1 MNPVVFQKRVDI
13 PGGLW
18 SDKVGGEFQEGDPSK
33 TTFYVEGKCEI
44 KERAG
49 RLRMFFQNI
58 TLVKRRVIISDVEKE
73 AFLKTYR
80 TERGI
85 PEPPPPGEETKD
97 EDDDSEEEKLKQQ
110 ADLAQAYEEYVK
122 IQQAK
127 DIVIPRLFVYM
138 SRKTPKK
145 RMIDIHKSG
154 SKVLLNGDVDG
165 RFGQER
171 TLGNFEASLKD
182 ISDALDYMGVVV
194 VKLAHDKPIT
204 EEPIVYGLVKLNSS
218 RFNRV
223 KTINA
228 LNLTEISETLAK
240 VANQR
245 QQENGNEKNQLRV
258 TEVLKPLNVYSMV
271 ASKAWVA
278 FQREQGDEI
287 DFPLC
292 LKMLDY
298 SEVFLVDAQAKRL
311 FDAVDMRGGEKLS
324 ISEFE
329 NFLMAYDVLGQ
340 ASTDLAL
347 LDIYDTLKF
356 SPHVPQ
362 FGEFGNHDGM
372 DYVGFQESMQM
383 MGVEIAE
390 EELQKTFCQIA
401 GVNPKDI
408 ETVYLSWPKFKKAWG
423 NVCNVDKEFD
433 KRNMKFD
440 RGLLGIGRNKDKLL
454 QMIDE
459 KETIYF
465 DNLNAIN
472 AIIDGI
478 KNDRRHRK
486 EEKKREHDAFKK
498 GLQREA
504 NKFIGMLS
512 KGIPL
517 SLPLYCFCSRWR
529 RSLFMEINHF
539 HLLSIFYI
547 LVF

>member
-49 RLRMFFQNI
+49 RLRMFFQNV
-58 TLVKRRVIISDVEKE
+58 TLVKRRVIISDAEKE

-85 PEPPPPGEETKD
+85 AEPSPPGEETKD
-97 EDDDSEEEKLKQQ
+97 EDDETEEEKLKQQ

-127 DIVIPRLFVYM
+127 ELVIPRLFVFM

-356 SPHVPQ
+356 TPHVAQ

-390 EELQKTFCQIA
+390 EELQKEFCQIA
-401 GVNPKDI
+401 GVKPKDI

-423 NVCNVDKEFD
+423 NVCNVDKEFE

-459 KETIYF
+459 KESTYF

-504 NKFIGMLS
+504 NKFIGMLPKTAYS
-512 KGIPL
+512 H
-517 SLPLYCFCSRWR
+517 SLCNCTIYHPSF
-529 RSLFMEINHF
+529 
-539 HLLSIFYI
+539 
-547 LVF
+547 LVVSTFIYGN

>member
-80 TERGI
+80 SERGI

-97 EDDDSEEEKLKQQ
+97 DDDETEEEKLKQQ
-110 ADLAQAYEEYVK
+110 ADLTQAYEEYVK

-127 DIVIPRLFVYM
+127 EIVIPRLFVYM

-311 FDAVDMRGGEKLS
+311 FDAVDMRGCEKLS

-356 SPHVPQ
+356 SPHVSQ

-401 GVNPKDI
+401 CVKPKDI

-459 KETIYF
+459 KESTYF

-486 EEKKREHDAFKK
+486 EEKKREHDTFKK

-512 KGIPL
+512 KIIPL
-517 SLPLYCFCSRWR
+517 LTFNRLFIFIVGFYMYVWRLIVVIYSQHLSR
-529 RSLFMEINHF
+529 F
-539 HLLSIFYI
+539 
-547 LVF
+547 

>member
-1 MNPVVFQKRVDI
+1 MNPVVFQKRVDS

-49 RLRMFFQNI
+49 RLRMFFQNV
-58 TLVKRRVIISDVEKE
+58 TLVKRRVIISDAEKE

-85 PEPPPPGEETKD
+85 AELPPPGEETKD
-97 EDDDSEEEKLKQQ
+97 EDDETEEEKLKQQ

-127 DIVIPRLFVYM
+127 EIVIPRLFVFM

-356 SPHVPQ
+356 SPHVAQ

-390 EELQKTFCQIA
+390 EELQKAFCQIA
-401 GVNPKDI
+401 GVKPKDI
-408 ETVYLSWPKFKKAWG
+408 ETVFLSWPKFKKAWG

-459 KETIYF
+459 KESTYF

-504 NKFIGMLS
+504 NKFIGMLP
-512 KGIPL
+512 KTTPFLTVIVPFIHLFWCVLL
-517 SLPLYCFCSRWR
+517 SLL
-529 RSLFMEINHF
+529 EINRCYYF
-539 HLLSIFYI
+539 HCLCHI
-547 LVF
+547 